1 MLDFKLKQD
10 YKAQNVNINDDGY
23 DNDLPKFKEF
33 KGGQRIRAM
42 KYTPKTDEALKRFGD
57 DDNILVDNAFIIP
70 KSIVNKI
77 GLEMP
82 EEFKKNAT
90 MFGKGLGTQ
99 LREGA
104 KSYYTGAVIGAVV
117 GGLTAVYFKRKILL
131 FAGLGAMG
139 GGYIGYKL
147 VEGKNSSGFV
157 TTIKQI

>member
-33 KGGQRIRAM
+33 KGGQKISGM
-42 KYTPKTDEALKRFGD
+42 NYTPKTAEALKRFGD
-57 DDNILVDNAFIIP
+57 DNILVDGAFIIP

-77 GLEMP
+77 GLEVP

-104 KSYYTGAVIGAVV
+104 KSYYKGAVIGAIL
-117 GGLTAVYFKRKILL
+117 GGLGAVYFKKKILL

-147 VEGKNSSGFV
+147 VEGKNSSGFI